1 MAQLPVIN
9 LQEGIED
16 HICQP
21 AGEISLQINGIHNAG
36 DTISETF
43 TLRSYDTE
51 EIEHSNSIRINKQD
65 SSDSSVNIIR
75 FNDKQKSASIYIS
88 FFFDGQSYRDPF
100 IQVETRKKVD
110 KYRTLISYYFL
121 DTTSNGFKENPIFDL
136 IYDEVR
142 KEISGKFIFNPSGHE
157 QIAITGNFCCYLN
170 KFLFE
175 SSVLLPF

>member
-16 HICQP
+16 QICQTG
-21 AGEISLQINGIHNAG
+21 GEISLQINGVHNAG
-36 DTISETF
+36 DTIAETF
-43 TLRSYDTE
+43 TLRSYYTD

-65 SSDSSVNIIR
+65 SSDSSVNISR
-75 FNDKQKSASIYIS
+75 FNDKQESASIYIS

-110 KYRTLISYYFL
+110 KYRTLTSYYLL

-142 KEISGKFIFNPSGHE
+142 KEISGKFRFIPIGHNNVE
-157 QIAITGNFCCYLN
+157 ITGNFNLLLN
-170 KFLFE
+170 
-175 SSVLLPF
+175 LLPVD